1 MSYPY
6 PQDRH
11 RDRKEK
17 GEQPYKDAK
26 ETMTRSD
33 AELQTDAEAYGEA
46 RADESQEERDGRIQA
61 EAEERLRRVNAEV
74 AASGERPST
83 DAASG

>member
-17 GEQPYKDAK
+17 GEQPYKDAT
-26 ETMTRSD
+26 ETFAQNEAEIEREAGRPEQERANRSVS
-33 AELQTDAEAYGEA
+33 E
-46 RADESQEERDGRIQA
+46 RERD
-61 EAEERLRRVNAEV
+61 AEERFEEIGSDV
-74 AASGERPST
+74 SGDREEGSR
-83 DAASG
+83 

>member
-17 GEQPYKDAK
+17 GEQPYKDAT
-26 ETMTRSD
+26 EAFNQNEAEIEREASLPDEERARRSMSERESD
-33 AELQTDAEAYGEA
+33 AEERFDQIGREDAEDSD
-46 RADESQEERDGRIQA
+46 R
-61 EAEERLRRVNAEV
+61 
-74 AASGERPST
+74 
-83 DAASG
+83 

>member
-17 GEQPYKDAK
+17 GEQPYKDANEAFSQNEAEIDREASIPQK
-26 ETMTRSD
+26 ERANRSR
-33 AELQTDAEAYGEA
+33 AE
-46 RADESQEERDGRIQA
+46 RERD
-61 EAEERLRRVNAEV
+61 AEERFEEIGSEV
-74 AASGERPST
+74 SGDQDDESN
-83 DAASG
+83 